1 MTRGQ
6 RPLVEQWLDLAVYA
20 PIGLIALVRE
30 ELPAVV
36 QRGRDR
42 AEQQVQV
49 YRFFGQ
55 MAVAYGKAEAQKRRE
70 AARTSAH
77 IADVV
82 ATTAHDIVP
91 DIAEAVAPVD
101 PAEIDP
107 VSEQVDDPA
116 LAAVVPFEGY
126 DTLAA
131 VHVVERLGR
140 LTPDELRHVR
150 AYEAAHRNRR
160 TVLGKLDQLL
170 R

>member
-55 MAVAYGKAEAQKRRE
+55 MAVAYGKAEARKRRE
-70 AARTSAH
+70 AARTESH
-77 IADVV
+77 IADVI

-91 DIAEAVAPVD
+91 DVADAVPPVED
-101 PAEIDP
+101 DEIDP
-107 VSEQVDDPA
+107 MGVAGDDLA

>member
-1 MTRGQ
+1 MTRSE

-20 PIGLIALVRE
+20 PIGLVALVRE

-55 MAVAYGKAEAQKRRE
+55 MAVAYGKAEAQKRRD

-77 IADVV
+77 IADLV

-91 DIAEAVAPVD
+91 DVADAVAPVEK
-101 PAEIDP
+101 AEIDP
-107 VSEQVDDPA
+107 TGEHGADPA
-116 LAAVVPFEGY
+116 LAGMIPFEGY

-131 VHVVERLGR
+131 VHVIERLGR

>member
-1 MTRGQ
+1 MTEGQ
-6 RPLVEQWLDLAVYA
+6 RPLIEQWLDVAVYA
-20 PIGLIALVRE
+20 PIGLFALVKD

-42 AEQQVQV
+42 AEQQIQV

-70 AARTSAH
+70 AGRTQAH
-77 IADVV
+77 IAEVV
-82 ATTAHDIVP
+82 ATTAHDVMPDVADTVP
-91 DIAEAVAPVD
+91 PVD
-101 PAEIDP
+101 DEP
-107 VSEQVDDPA
+107 VTDSA
-116 LAAVVPFEGY
+116 LAEVPPFEGY

-140 LTPDELRHVR
+140 LSTDELRHVR
-150 AYEAAHRNRR
+150 VYEAAHRNRR